1 MNGVLHH
8 LGFASSELSTLPNAA
23 ELRPGIVHRLDVG
36 TTGVIAVAK
45 TASWRVLGAGNGK
58 IMGILIQWELMGI
71 CTRTFINVAQVL
83 GT

>member
-1 MNGVLHH
+1 LFQVNGVLHH
-8 LGFASSELSTLPNAA
+8 LGFASSKLSTLPNAA

-58 IMGILIQWELMGI
+58 IMGNTMGI
-71 CTRTFINVAQVL
+71 DGDL
-83 GT
+83 Y